1 MPVMLSPGTIAT
13 ELERPSLSRRAAAFG
28 VYRSR
33 RAASRTRWRVTVLIR
48 ARPLRAWEAVG
59 SETPARRATSRRLLA
74 EPDRPR
80 TRGRRAGEALL
91 LRVATR
97 ATATP
102 APLHEDAA
110 RPHCADPGPVCQTDL
125 TGVCRNRPESSA
137 HIVRTIRH
145 SPPAV
150 RQRLALPSRRPRSSR
165 CRVRR
170 WRCGPL
176 PARPLGSGQVVE

>member
-74 EPDRPR
+74 EPERPR

-125 TGVCRNRPESSA
+125 TGVCGNRPESSA
-137 HIVRTIRH
+137 PHRSHDQTFA
-145 SPPAV
+145 P
-150 RQRLALPSRRPRSSR
+150 RRPAAPRAS
-165 CRVRR
+165 VPAATQQ
-170 WRCGPL
+170 PL
-176 PARPLGSGQVVE
+176 PLQALEVR